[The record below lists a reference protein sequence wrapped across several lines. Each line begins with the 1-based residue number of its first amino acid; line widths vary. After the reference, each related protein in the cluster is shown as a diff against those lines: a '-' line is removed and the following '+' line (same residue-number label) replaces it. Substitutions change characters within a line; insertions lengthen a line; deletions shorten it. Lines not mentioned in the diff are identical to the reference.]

1 MNTIRISTFLVTA
14 SLALASGGLA
24 APASSSPSHRPT
36 PTTLISGRVDTPDRC
51 IRLNAGDYN
60 ACNVGNS
67 GRGDLPY
74 RSPLDH
80 RRVTRGGAPVPEGVG
95 GWRR

>member
-1 MNTIRISTFLVTA
+1 MNTIRISTLAVTA
-14 SLALASGGLA
+14 TLALASGGLA
-24 APASSSPSHRPT
+24 ASSSSNPSHRPA
-36 PTTLISGRVDTPDRC
+36 PTTAISRPGNTPDEC

-74 RSPLDH
+74 RSLDH
-80 RRVTRGGAPVPEGVG
+80 RRVTRGGAPVPEGAG
-95 GWRR
+95 GRRR

>member
-1 MNTIRISTFLVTA
+1 MNNIRISTLFVTTT
-14 SLALASGGLA
+14 LALASGGLA
-24 APASSSPSHRPT
+24 SSPSGSTSHRPAPTSAVSRPAST
-36 PTTLISGRVDTPDRC
+36 PNRC

-74 RSPLDH
+74 RSLDH
-80 RRVTRGGAPVPEGVG
+80 RRVTRGGAPVPEGAG
-95 GWRR
+95 GRRR